1 MIPLFRFK
9 GQRRKMAVSTYWAD
23 KYVEN
28 KKSARDAISL
38 IKPGKRVFIGSSCGE
53 PQHLVR
59 VLSEYS
65 DNFTDIE
72 IVRLLTL
79 ETTPLTLIAN
89 KTKSQSLNIRSFYL
103 GSAKT
108 QGLARNMRFIT
119 PINLSAIPRL
129 FKSRLLPIHVAL
141 IQVSP
146 PDDFGWMSLG
156 VSVDITHAAAS
167 SADFVIA
174 QVNPRMPRALGRSF
188 IHVNDVDVFVEKEEE
203 LLTIGELPDLE
214 SANKIAGHI
223 SRLVSDGSTL
233 QMSLGVTPGAV
244 LLAFSDKNDL
254 GIHTQYLTDS
264 VMHLFSKGVITNR
277 KKGFNEGKIVASSA
291 IGSRNLY
298 DFMHDNPAIEFH
310 PSDYVNDSGI
320 IAKHS
325 RMVSLNVAM
334 TMDLTGQVAA
344 DALPYNHFSGVTG
357 MVDFMRGA
365 SQADGGKSILMI
377 TSTTSNG
384 KKSRIVPLLTDTA
397 IVVPRGDV
405 HYVVS
410 EYGAVNLFGKS
421 IQERAMALISIAHP
435 DFREQLF
442 HNAKRLGL
450 LGAERTLKESI
461 HGVYPAK
468 LEETFEIDGE
478 SVTVRPA
485 KPVDVRRIQEHFYGL
500 NKNDIASRFFHE
512 KTRFVSDEIGDVS
525 QVDYVKDLTMVAI
538 VGEFG
543 FGRVVAVGEYL
554 LDPGKNM
561 AEVAFSVSGDYQG
574 KRLGKILLRKLSET
588 AMENGI
594 GGLYAYTSP
603 GNQGMIKLFNSLPYR
618 IRTNFEED
626 MVVLSCRF
634 DEPR

>member
-1 MIPLFRFK
+1 
-9 GQRRKMAVSTYWAD
+9 MATSSYWAD

-59 VLSEYS
+59 VLSEFS

-79 ETTPLTLIAN
+79 ENTPLTLIAN

-156 VSVDITHAAAS
+156 VSVDITYAAAS

-174 QVNPRMPRALGRSF
+174 QVNPRMPRTLGRSF

-223 SRLVSDGSTL
+223 ARLVSDGSTL

-264 VMHLFSKGVITNR
+264 IMHLFSKGVITNR

-291 IGSRNLY
+291 IGSKNLY
-298 DFMHDNPAIEFH
+298 EFMHDNPAIELH
-310 PSDYVNDSGI
+310 PSDYVNDPGI
-320 IAKHS
+320 IARHRK
-325 RMVSLNVAM
+325 MVSLNVAM

-344 DALPYNHFSGVTG
+344 DALPINHFSGVTG

-384 KKSRIVPLLTDTA
+384 KKSRIVPFLTDTA

-442 HNAKRLGL
+442 HSAKRLGL

-468 LEETFEIDGE
+468 LEETFVIDGE

-485 KPVDVRRIQEHFYGL
+485 KPVDERRIQEHFYSL
-500 NKNDIASRFFHE
+500 DKNDIASRFFHE

-525 QVDYVKDLTMVAI
+525 QIDYIKDLTMVAI

-543 FGRVVAVGEYL
+543 FGKVIAVGEYL

-561 AEVAFSVSGDYQG
+561 AEVAFSVIKEYQG
-574 KRLGKILLRKLSET
+574 KRLGKILLKKLFE
-588 AMENGI
+588 AARENGI
-594 GGLYAYTSP
+594 LGLFAYTSP
-603 GNQGMIKLFNSLPYR
+603 GNQGMIRLFKTLPYK
-618 IRTNFEED
+618 IRTTFEDD
-626 MVVLSCRF
+626 MIMLSCRF
-634 DEPR
+634 DDPQA